1 MAMLDLINIT
11 KKYNKSSKPALDNL
25 NISMKEGEILG
36 FAGLN
41 GAGKSTAM
49 RISAGVTIPTSG
61 TVLIKN
67 INLASKRNEAIQ
79 NIGFVPDSDNIDLHY
94 KAIDL
99 MRYYCGLYGMN
110 GIEATQRSE
119 ELLDLVG
126 LEKKKRVNL
135 KKYSYGM
142 RKRFL
147 VASSLIANPDIL
159 LFDEP
164 FNGLDPNGFRF
175 LENILLKSKSEG
187 KSVFISTHVLS
198 ELSNLADRVAIIN
211 AGKILKI
218 LNKNDI
224 TSSRS
229 RIIKVK
235 LNRTSESAL
244 KALKK
249 FGEVEST
256 ENTITILEPNIED
269 TEIQKVSEIL
279 GKEGLVV
286 YECYS
291 SKEELE
297 DLFFKIIKEQDQSI

>member
-1 MAMLDLINIT
+1 
-11 KKYNKSSKPALDNL
+11 
-25 NISMKEGEILG
+25 
-36 FAGLN
+36 
-41 GAGKSTAM
+41 
-49 RISAGVTIPTSG
+49 
-61 TVLIKN
+61 
-67 INLASKRNEAIQ
+67 
-79 NIGFVPDSDNIDLHY
+79 
-94 KAIDL
+94 
-99 MRYYCGLYGMN
+99 
-110 GIEATQRSE
+110 
-119 ELLDLVG
+119 
-126 LEKKKRVNL
+126 
-135 KKYSYGM
+135 M

-198 ELSNLADRVAIIN
+198 ELSNLADRVAVIN

-224 TSSRS
+224 TSNR
-229 RIIKVK
+229 RRVIKIK

-244 KALKK
+244 NALKK

-256 ENTITILEPNIED
+256 ENTIIILEPNIED

-279 GKEGLVV
+279 GREGLVV